1 MTWLDGYRM
10 RLVLVGFA
18 VVIVLGGGS
27 AKADFTFGKPTNLGP
42 TVNSSSGD
50 GINCISTDGLEMYL
64 DSDRSG
70 GYGGWDIWVATRG
83 TIDDDWGTPMNLG
96 PKINSSSTDE
106 TSCIS
111 FDGLELYFCSDNRPG
126 GHGSLDIWVSKR
138 ETTKAEWGAP
148 VNLGATVNGSSI
160 DGDPWISTDGLELY
174 IGSNRPGGYG
184 TSDIYVT
191 KRATTNDPWG
201 EPVNLGAVVNSSA
214 SEGYNFVSV
223 DGQALFFSPILGEPY
238 LPGGFGNGDM
248 WVTRR
253 ANASDPWNTPV
264 NLGPVVNTSSYD
276 GVPRI
281 SPDGYNLYFCS
292 ERPGGFGGAYG
303 DIWQAPI
310 LPVIDFT
317 GDYRVDIEDLLILI
331 EHWGQNEP
339 AYDMGPMPWG
349 DGVIDQADLEV
360 LMSYW
365 GQEVYDPH
373 LMAHWKLDE
382 TEGDVA
388 YDSATDNDAVVMGNA
403 TWEPDKGTVDGALQ
417 LDGIDDHIDTLFKLN
432 PTDGPFSVF
441 AWVKGGAP
449 GQVIISQENGVDW
462 LMADGEQGGLRT
474 DISDPTKSVRGGT
487 TGGLPLISPATI
499 TDGNWHRVGF
509 VRDGKERI
517 LYVDDIEVARD
528 TVEDL
533 DSATGSLFIGVDSN
547 LEVGTFWSGM
557 IDDVRIY
564 DRAVEP

>member
-1 MTWLDGYRM
+1 MTWLNGYRM
-10 RLVLVGFA
+10 RLALVG
-18 VVIVLGGGS
+18 VVVAIAIGGGS
-27 AKADFTFGKPTNLGP
+27 ARADFTFGKPTNLGP
-42 TVNSSSGD
+42 TVNSPAYD
-50 GINCISTDGLEMYL
+50 CAPCISSDGLELYF
-64 DSDRSG
+64 DSRRPGGYGLWDIWVTRRPARDADWGNPVNLGLTVNSPVDDIGPIISDDGLEIYFTSKQSG
-70 GYGGWDIWVATRG
+70 GYGGWDSWVTRRP
-83 TIDDDWGTPMNLG
+83 TRDADWGTPINLG
-96 PKINSSSTDE
+96 PMLNSSTNDGASSISANGLKLYIWSNRPGGYGSDDILVTERVTLNDPWGAPTNIGAMVNSSAQE
-106 TSCIS
+106 DSACIS
-111 FDGLELYFCSDNRPG
+111 ANGLLLLFSEDFAGPFRTGGYGKADIWLTTRASVSDPWDTPRNLGPIVNTSSGDICSGRSLSPDGLTLYFWSNRPG
-126 GHGSLDIWVSKR
+126 GHGSW
-138 ETTKAEWGAP
+138 
-148 VNLGATVNGSSI
+148 
-160 DGDPWISTDGLELY
+160 
-174 IGSNRPGGYG
+174 
-184 TSDIYVT
+184 
-191 KRATTNDPWG
+191 
-201 EPVNLGAVVNSSA
+201 
-214 SEGYNFVSV
+214 
-223 DGQALFFSPILGEPY
+223 
-238 LPGGFGNGDM
+238 
-248 WVTRR
+248 
-253 ANASDPWNTPV
+253 
-264 NLGPVVNTSSYD
+264 
-276 GVPRI
+276 
-281 SPDGYNLYFCS
+281 
-292 ERPGGFGGAYG
+292 

-310 LPVIDFT
+310 IPIIDFT
-317 GDYRVDIEDLLILI
+317 GDYQVNIEDLTILI

-349 DGVIDQADLEV
+349 DGVINTQDLEV

-557 IDDVRIY
+557 IDDVWIY
-564 DRAVEP
+564 DRVVEP